1 MGAGLVNIFT
11 LMNKQFV
18 WLALIASLLA
28 IPFSWYVMQQWLLK
42 FEFRIEMHWTLF
54 LVSIAGGIAIA
65 LLTVTYHSLKAAQTN
80 PAETLKYE

>member
-1 MGAGLVNIFT
+1 MGAGLGNIFA

-18 WLALIASLLA
+18 WLSIIAFALA
-28 IPFSWYVMQQWLLK
+28 IPFSWYVMSQWLLK

-54 LVSIAGGIAIA
+54 VISIFSGVAIA
-65 LLTVTYHSLKAAQTN
+65 LLTVTYHSLKIAQTN